1 MYDQSWD
8 KTLRVRRPLFRNRGD
23 LAPRRLPDERPA
35 GGVARGS
42 EADHRVLRGR
52 LFTPPPKTIK
62 DITAILD
69 AQKPDAE
76 VIEKRRETADA
87 KPPPGMRGAEL
98 AKFLWKRGLAAGK
111 IGDARR
117 QLADMKEAA
126 PLSKGADQ
134 QTRMDILF
142 ELGVAELGAG
152 TRALLVSNW
161 PAETT
166 SARILTTRLFAA
178 QAADAGLSRPRR
190 CAKPCSPSSTGRD
203 PRTIKARSCSL
214 TPIRSSGR
222 RSR

>member
-8 KTLRVRRPLFRNRGD
+8 KTLRVRRPLFVIAGTLL
-23 LAPRRLPDERPA
+23 LAACQTNGPPA
-35 GGVARGS
+35 VSLEEAKQITASFEGG
-42 EADHRVLRGR
+42 
-52 LFTPPPKTIK
+52 FTPPPKTIK

-134 QTRMDILF
+134 QTRMDI
-142 ELGVAELGAG
+142 
-152 TRALLVSNW
+152 
-161 PAETT
+161 TT
-166 SARILTTRLFAA
+166 VRL
-178 QAADAGLSRPRR
+178 
-190 CAKPCSPSSTGRD
+190 
-203 PRTIKARSCSL
+203 IVE
-214 TPIRSSGR
+214 
-222 RSR
+222 

>member
-8 KTLRVRRPLFRNRGD
+8 KTLRVRRPLFVIAGTLL
-23 LAPRRLPDERPA
+23 LAACQTLRVRRPLFVIAGTLLLAACQTNGPPA
-35 GGVARGS
+35 VSLEEAKQITASFEGG
-42 EADHRVLRGR
+42 
-52 LFTPPPKTIK
+52 FTPPPKTIK

-142 ELGVAELGAG
+142 ELAELPKRSTGCSAPAG
-152 TRALLVSNW
+152 RS
-161 PAETT
+161 
-166 SARILTTRLFAA
+166 
-178 QAADAGLSRPRR
+178 PRR
-190 CAKPCSPSSTGRD
+190 PGP
-203 PRTIKARSCSL
+203 
-214 TPIRSSGR
+214 
-222 RSR
+222 